1 MSAYQGIRARRI
13 VPAPGYMV
21 DDALLVMRDG
31 MVTALGPWRE
41 IKNRYSGPVRDV
53 AGTVVPA
60 PINCHTHLE
69 CSHLRGATVLGQGF
83 TAWVRSLLR
92 NDLFGCTQADL
103 DSAVEEMRLCGTGLA
118 ADVCSRKPREVAD
131 AMRRGGVGL
140 LLQSEAMGFA
150 PPRFEEYVLSEEFHI
165 LMTEGLVDVAA
176 AGHALYSTHSEL
188 LREARAWSLEQGRPF
203 SLHLAEHQEEVEL
216 LATGGG
222 DFADLLRERILPRN
236 YRAPGLSPVRY
247 AHQLGLLGPGTL
259 AVHCVHVDRDDVR
272 LLAKTGTTVCLC
284 PRSNAAI
291 GVGQAPVDFFL
302 DSGVRLC
309 LGTDSLASNS
319 DLNIWKELRTLLVRT
334 PLPFEQAL
342 AMLTTDAAAALG
354 VQNQWG
360 SLDLGKRAAWTVLPD
375 FIEALC

>member
-1 MSAYQGIRARRI
+1 MT
-13 VPAPGYMV
+13 APGHEVEDGLMV
-21 DDALLVMRDG
+21 VRDG

-41 IKNRYSGPVRDV
+41 LKNWYSGPVRDV
-53 AGTVVPA
+53 PGTVVPA
-60 PINCHTHLE
+60 PVNCHSHLE

-103 DSAVEEMRLCGTGLA
+103 DSAVEELRDSGTGLV

-131 AMRRGGVGL
+131 AMHRGDVGL

-150 PPRFEEYVLSEEFHI
+150 PPRFKEYVLPEEFHS
-165 LMTEGLVDVAA
+165 LMTEGLADVAV
-176 AGHALYSTHSEL
+176 AGHALYSTHPEL
-188 LREARAWSLEQGRPF
+188 LREARAWSLAQGRPF
-203 SLHLAEHQEEVEL
+203 SLHLAEHQDEVEL

-222 DFADLLRERILPRN
+222 EFAELMRERILPKDF
-236 YRAPGLSPVRY
+236 RAPGLSPVRY

-291 GVGQAPVDFFL
+291 GVGQAPVGFFL

-309 LGTDSLASNS
+309 LGTDSLASNR

-354 VQNQWG
+354 VQSQWG
-360 SLDLGKRAAWTVLPD
+360 SLTFGKRAAWAVLPD